1 MISADVLG
9 LLSLD
14 RRLPVFYI
22 PLDDG
27 VGLLFCLD
35 WLLEEV
41 LVLKLMM
48 VLILMTLAIVPPDI
62 LVCVL
67 LLRVLRAQMQSGRV
81 VPDGV
86 L

>member
-1 MISADVLG
+1 MIAHVLG

-14 RRLPVFYI
+14 GRLPVFYI

-27 VGLLFCLD
+27 AGLLCCLD
-35 WLLEEV
+35 GLLEEV

-48 VLILMTLAIVPPDI
+48 VLILMTLAIVPPAV
-62 LVCVL
+62 LVGVL

-81 VPDGV
+81 VPDGA